1 MLTYCL
7 TWQAIAGC
15 VTGLQ
20 RHGLLGASW
29 SQHGKKT
36 SVPVPG
42 ITFRLGFGLLSP
54 FKQFRFCLE
63 HISYTHTETLV
74 PSVTT
79 SSGCAI
85 DGMPLYVVV
94 GTAIAKMLIVLAECL
109 SLVVIAE
116 GVETVAQLDFLL
128 QLGCIAFQ
136 GYMFSRP
143 LPVAEF
149 EALATGWLS
158 VPLAAH

>member
-1 MLTYCL
+1 
-7 TWQAIAGC
+7 
-15 VTGLQ
+15 
-20 RHGLLGASW
+20 
-29 SQHGKKT
+29 
-36 SVPVPG
+36 
-42 ITFRLGFGLLSP
+42 
-54 FKQFRFCLE
+54 
-63 HISYTHTETLV
+63 
-74 PSVTT
+74 
-79 SSGCAI
+79 
-85 DGMPLYVVV
+85 MPLYVVV

-116 GVETVAQLDFLL
+116 GVETVAQRDFLL